1 MTDKCCTRAQNLNLF
16 DDVFVQVR
24 LLAEARAD
32 LNADGKSLRASGR
45 KS

>member
-1 MTDKCCTRAQNLNLF
+1 MVNVTSGLRICALLEY
-16 DDVFVQVR
+16 VFVQVR

-32 LNADGKSLRASGR
+32 LNADGKSLRALGQ